1 MSKFLS
7 FIHFRNHLVCF
18 GIEPKE
24 LFGQTVD
31 EARERPSIG
40 DCLFVRNVKVKVVP
54 MNRFIARQAAS
65 IRQFFHAGA
74 EVETVNFLEKIVAGG
89 SSLNRQFFQASPK
102 ESTGGSGR
110 KVGDALSFAKDRC
123 NRFREVFGGLNRCP
137 VRINKFLVLPQS
149 DFSAV
154 STNFDKKC
162 FRFKKLEKIC
172 RKYFCMPLR
181 KHSGQIKAFSPFVQ
195 QRDQL
200 INKLAI
206 EAAMRAG
213 KSI

>member
-65 IRQFFHAGA
+65 IANFFMRGLRLRLLI
-74 EVETVNFLEKIVAGG
+74 FSKRSWPVAPA
-89 SSLNRQFFQASPK
+89 STASFSKQA
-102 ESTGGSGR
+102 R
-110 KVGDALSFAKDRC
+110 RRAQAALGER
-123 NRFREVFGGLNRCP
+123 
-137 VRINKFLVLPQS
+137 LVML
-149 DFSAV
+149 
-154 STNFDKKC
+154 
-162 FRFKKLEKIC
+162 
-172 RKYFCMPLR
+172 
-181 KHSGQIKAFSPFVQ
+181 
-195 QRDQL
+195 
-200 INKLAI
+200 
-206 EAAMRAG
+206 
-213 KSI
+213 